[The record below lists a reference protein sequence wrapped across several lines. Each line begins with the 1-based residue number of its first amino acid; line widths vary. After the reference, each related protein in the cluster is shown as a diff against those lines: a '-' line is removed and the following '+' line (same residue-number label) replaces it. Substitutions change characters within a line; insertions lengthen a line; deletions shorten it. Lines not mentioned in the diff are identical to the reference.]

1 MSPICGAPWPFKFA
15 SCFAGMRI
23 ATYGFFAEWV
33 RWQIQTF
40 FPLAAFDG
48 CGGFFASAV
57 PAPAASARHAAKLM
71 SIRFT

>member
-1 MSPICGAPWPFKFA
+1 
-15 SCFAGMRI
+15 MRI